1 MGTLTPLPTAAMCS
15 LGLVHTHLC
24 VLCQPPPRPGSFSEC
39 CLLTDSSS
47 GVPLLGH
54 ACSAACETNTA
65 LGQVLDDL
73 QQPWESQ
80 AGRERTMPRGRRRG
94 LICLGAACVLSL
106 LVAASWDRILDLLQ
120 SMDKVR
126 GSDQPDVVRSPSA

>member
-1 MGTLTPLPTAAMCS
+1 MGTFTPLPTAAMCS

-24 VLCQPPPRPGSFSEC
+24 ALCQPPARPGSFSEC

-47 GVPLLGH
+47 DVPLLGH
-54 ACSAACETNTA
+54 ACPAACETNTA
-65 LGQVLDDL
+65 PGQGLDDL

-120 SMDKVR
+120 RKVWT
-126 GSDQPDVVRSPSA
+126 RSGAQTSLML